1 MTSWRDGLSQDALAD
16 LDSLLDSALSLA
28 RAYLTNS
35 RKVFDPFAIVV
46 DAKGRTL
53 GTDWDTSALGAH
65 PDVDD
70 VLAAALVQL
79 RGLGESVRA
88 TALVIDTE
96 LAQDRSSAVEVR
108 LEHREGVARVVLLRY
123 KRATFGP
130 HVEFG
135 ELSAFPGTREV
146 WN

>member
-16 LDSLLDSALSLA
+16 LDSLLDSALGLA
-28 RAYLTNS
+28 RTYLATA

-46 DAKGRTL
+46 DAKGRLL
-53 GTDWDTSALGAH
+53 GTDWDTAALGKH
-65 PDVDD
+65 PDVDE
-70 VLAAALVQL
+70 VLNAAVVQL
-79 RGLGESVRA
+79 RELSSSIRA
-88 TALVIDTE
+88 TALVVDTE

-108 LEHREGVARVVLLRY
+108 LEHRDGAARVVLLRY
-123 KRATFGP
+123 RRATFGP